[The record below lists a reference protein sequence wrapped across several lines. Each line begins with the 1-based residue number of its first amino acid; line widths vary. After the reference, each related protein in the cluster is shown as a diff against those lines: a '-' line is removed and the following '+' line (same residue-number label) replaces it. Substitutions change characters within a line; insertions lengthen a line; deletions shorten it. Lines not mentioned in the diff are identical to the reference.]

1 MDDYAGMSDETAA
14 TDDRLRPRP
23 HRHWYRLAL
32 VFTIVLVVAVVA
44 TLPLAIR
51 SMQEVL
57 GRAPEP
63 LFDLLTGEVVS
74 AEAAAAAEQEATYV
88 NLGMV
93 DLDDSTG
100 LLTLAVS
107 GNRLC
112 GDACPALDITFFAL
126 DDDADQRR
134 GLPPSATLSLGPDD
148 LIFSQTVQLP
158 LRGQPSLYPFDTYEV
173 WLGVGGVGTLPDGT
187 TLELR
192 PETLGGRAEVTLQN
206 RIPDMIMDAPTPI
219 DPAVAGAAAD
229 PFAFLAVQDIV
240 FERPAYLKVLAVVLV
255 LLIAVSAAMALL
267 TREVNDLALGIGGL
281 ILGVWGIRSILMP
294 QGVSTVTAID
304 LALSW
309 LILLLLLGLAL
320 RVALHFHRHSDL
332 PLPKPRSRRPR

>member
-14 TDDRLRPRP
+14 TDAQLLPRP
-23 HRHWYRLAL
+23 QRHWYRLAL

-44 TLPLAIR
+44 TLPLAVR

-100 LLTLAVS
+100 QLTLAVS

-112 GDACPALDITFFAL
+112 GDACPTLDITFFAL

-134 GLPPSATLSLGPDD
+134 GLPPSATLSLAPED
-148 LIFSQTVQLP
+148 LIFSETVQLP
-158 LRGQPSLYPFDTYEV
+158 LRGQPSLYPFDTYQV
-173 WLGVGGVGTLPDGT
+173 WLGVGGVATMPDGT
-187 TLELR
+187 TIDVR
-192 PETLGGRAEVTLQN
+192 PGSLGGRAVVTLQN
-206 RIPDMIMDAPTPI
+206 RIPDMIMDVPTPI
-219 DPAVAGAAAD
+219 DPTVAGAAAD
-229 PFAFLAVQDIV
+229 PFAFLAVQDIT

-255 LLIAVSAAMALL
+255 VLIAVSATMALF

-294 QGVSTVTAID
+294 QAVSTVTAID

-320 RVALHFHRHSDL
+320 RAALHFHRHSEL
-332 PLPKPRSRRPR
+332 PLPTLRRTR

>member
-1 MDDYAGMSDETAA
+1 MSEVST
-14 TDDRLRPRP
+14 TTEEMPSGI

-32 VFTIVLVVAVVA
+32 LFTVVLVAVVVV
-44 TLPLAIR
+44 TLPIAVR

-63 LFDLLTGEVVS
+63 LYDLVTGQQV
-74 AEAAAAAEQEATYV
+74 AAATAAAAEEEATYI

-93 DLDDSTG
+93 DLNDSTG
-100 LLTLAVS
+100 VLTLAVS
-107 GNRLC
+107 GNRIC
-112 GDACPALDITFFAL
+112 GDACPGLDITFFAL

-134 GLPPSATLSLGPDD
+134 GLPPSATLSLAPDD
-148 LIFSQTVQLP
+148 RIFSQTVQLP
-158 LRGQPSLYPFDTYEV
+158 LRGQPSLYPFDTYQV
-173 WLGVGGVGTLPDGT
+173 WLGVGGVATLPDGT
-187 TLELR
+187 VQELR
-192 PETLGGRAEVTLQN
+192 PESVAGRAVVTLQN

-219 DPAVAGAAAD
+219 QPDMAGAATD
-229 PFAFLAVQDIV
+229 PLGFMAVQALS
-240 FERPAYLKVLAVVLV
+240 FERPAYLQVLAVVLV
-255 LLIAVSAAMALL
+255 LLIAVSAAMALF

-320 RVALHFHRHSDL
+320 RAALHFHRHSDL
-332 PLPKPRSRRPR
+332 PLPRRRPRPR